1 VEWSGRGRP
10 PWSLGG
16 LGYSI
21 EAAKA
26 DGMSAVGLTST
37 HPVGTLVEA
46 GADEVVENL
55 AGYNVA
61 RLLERLKSRAE
72 G

>member
-1 VEWSGRGRP
+1 
-10 PWSLGG
+10 
-16 LGYSI
+16 
-21 EAAKA
+21 
-26 DGMSAVGLTST
+26 MSAVGLTST